1 MLQPRIRS
9 RPFVSSLNNQPSIPS
24 LLLLR
29 LSILSLL
36 SVPVKTTTTQQ
47 QSRPASH
54 ASQGRANKAAP
65 GPGKRL
71 GAKKTQHELVVPGN
85 IIFRQRGTHWFPG
98 ENCGMGRDHTI
109 FAKTK
114 GYVRYYRDWVQRNGT
129 GHGGLGGGVVGR
141 GMERRFIGI
150 VYEKDEELPR
160 RRGAATRRRV
170 GLIAAPMPERAET
183 QNSPAAL
190 PPQPSSLPS
199 KSKSRS
205 STAPPMKLKSG
216 YMYRLSNAEIGRTA
230 ERENIKSKVRPY
242 RPGDRFLAWRKRKAR
257 IAADI
262 ERRGLI
268 GSRKGAKAKK

>member
-1 MLQPRIRS
+1 MLQPRIRP
-9 RPFVSSLNNQPSIPS
+9 RFFISSLNNQPSIPS

-36 SVPVKTTTTQQ
+36 SVPVKSTNQQ

-114 GYVRYYRDWVQRNGT
+114 GYVRFYRDWVQRSGI

-141 GMERRFIGI
+141 GMERKFIGI

-160 RRGAATRRRV
+160 GRGAATRRRV
-170 GLIAAPMPERAET
+170 GLIAAPMPEPAET

-199 KSKSRS
+199 KSKP
-205 STAPPMKLKSG
+205 STSPPMKLKSG

-230 ERENIKSKVRPY
+230 ERENIESKVRPF

-257 IAADI
+257 SAANI

-268 GSRKGAKAKK
+268 GKRKGAKAKK